1 MKNVMYF
8 GYGQKNFG
16 YDKELGNDLEVN
28 FKEIEG
34 AGIAIV
40 KGKHIDVFPSELS
53 LTITNNSNNRTLVRI
68 EKKFP
73 NDVKTGFHI
82 LYPNSSENTT
92 ISFDRDEQKNIKEL
106 VVAVL
111 KEDNSG
117 IDNTSISLNIN

>member
-8 GYGQKNFG
+8 GYGEENFG

-28 FKEIEG
+28 FKKIEG

-40 KGKHIDVFPSELS
+40 KGKHLDVFPTHFD

-68 EKKFP
+68 EKKFQ

-82 LYPNSSENTT
+82 LSPNSSENTT
-92 ISFDRDEQKNIKEL
+92 VEFDCDELKNIKEL

-111 KEDNSG
+111 KEDNLG